1 MSPLFLA
8 YLGIAIMLCGT
19 GIGSAIGVVVAGN
32 SAIGALKKNPDAFG
46 QYMVLCV
53 FPSTQGLYGFGAF
66 FLLDNAIRKV
76 GEALTMIQGSEIFA
90 AACALGFV
98 GLWSAMK
105 QSQLVSN
112 GISAIGSGHDVFG
125 KTLILGV
132 FPELYAILTFAA
144 TFLVLPS

>member
-1 MSPLFLA
+1 
-8 YLGIAIMLCGT
+8 
-19 GIGSAIGVVVAGN
+19 
-32 SAIGALKKNPDAFG
+32 
-46 QYMVLCV
+46 
-53 FPSTQGLYGFGAF
+53 
-66 FLLDNAIRKV
+66 
-76 GEALTMIQGSEIFA
+76 
-90 AACALGFV
+90 
-98 GLWSAMK
+98 MK